1 MRVSSLKPRSLA
13 FFPMTGTAKTLA
25 FFLGFLDSLVL
36 FFAAEAAEAGLSLS
50 WPSKSNLWLKE
61 EKRPA
66 SLRLLL
72 FSFSTEES
80 QEKYSLE
87 EDTQLGGLGLLLPFP
102 TEVWPRMGPLVN
114 SLQRN
119 RKKEISSREQ
129 PTRNIGPN

>member
-1 MRVSSLKPRSLA
+1 MLVEQDITITFVFFGFLGSLA
-13 FFPMTGTAKTLA
+13 FFY
-25 FFLGFLDSLVL
+25 
-36 FFAAEAAEAGLSLS
+36 AAQAEAGLSLS
-50 WPSKSNLWLKE
+50 WPSKSNLWLNE

-119 RKKEISSREQ
+119 REKEISSREQ
-129 PTRNIGPN
+129 PTRIIGPNLKKPPKMRF